1 MTRDTTND
9 TANDTTSGT
18 AKGRAGGQVADTG
31 QVAEMTETVTLLYN
45 ALDAI
50 GRYVKQHHLSDV
62 EIDEARVADDRDL
75 VEAWHR
81 AGGRARIE
89 ALTTI
94 AALAAQTSG
103 IPGASAGGM
112 SAPDSSA
119 GVLLAHA
126 IREGQVPLPVS
137 QIDPFGPLS
146 GPTAAYAAE
155 LVHGD
160 TERDSRVV
168 FAVLGL
174 HILTAHTTPHDNPR
188 GTDPRVGG
196 GHAR

>member
-1 MTRDTTND
+1 MSRN
-9 TANDTTSGT
+9 AS
-18 AKGRAGGQVADTG
+18 GRASGQVTDAG
-31 QVAEMTETVTLLYN
+31 QVAEITETVTLLYS
-45 ALDAI
+45 ALDAV
-50 GRYVKQHHLSDV
+50 GRYVEQYPLSDV
-62 EIDEARVADDRDL
+62 ETDAARVADDRDL
-75 VEAWHR
+75 VEAWQR
-81 AGGRARIE
+81 ASGRARIE

-103 IPGASAGGM
+103 TSSASVGGM
-112 SAPDSSA
+112 PSPESPA

-126 IREGQVPLPVS
+126 AREGRVPLPVS
-137 QIDPFGPLS
+137 QIDLFGPLS

-174 HILTAHTTPHDNPR
+174 HTLTAHTTPHTTPR
-188 GTDPRVGG
+188 DSVPPMGG
-196 GHAR
+196 GHAG